1 MFDAALREL
10 SVSNEALTGLT
21 VPVLLLA
28 GLYLLAKWLEAI
40 SDDDDDRHI
49 W

>member
-1 MFDAALREL
+1 MF
-10 SVSNEALTGLT
+10 GLT
-21 VPVLLLA
+21 ISTEDLTVLIVLLLA
-28 GLYLLAKWLEAI
+28 GLYLLAKWLEAV

>member
-1 MFDAALREL
+1 MFG
-10 SVSNEALTGLT
+10 LTISTEDLT

-28 GLYLLAKWLEAI
+28 GLYLLAKWLEAV